1 MSKSGKFHYP
11 NTGRSIE
18 ESNINQA
25 NIRLEYMTDNPRF
38 ISQGD
43 TGRDQGAIEA
53 VRTEIYER
61 DNYTCQYCQEQ
72 FERDRLTIEHI
83 VPVSKKGINDRIN
96 YITACRSC
104 NSSKRDEVLSE
115 FLRRRDDLEVSAED
129 LPIHGDIVLDTIE
142 LPQDYREAR
151 FETYHKMRKRGQL
164 TGSDAYKK
172 LEKQFRENLKKTE
185 CGKRLSNQYPDLPWH
200 VVASIPLVN
209 YLAPDPSPAR
219 DLLIEFCKSA
229 QTRALIDEMV
239 RLADPAGGTDRE
251 DAIRQVVEGALD
263 APESRAKRVRW
274 AIDRAG
280 LDDIPD
286 DLFKNEIPV
295 HEGEAYD
302 VEITDLGDEGDG
314 IARVDGY
321 VLIVPN
327 TDVGDEVTAVVKH
340 VSDNVGFAELVEK
353 P

>member
-1 MSKSGKFHYP
+1 M
-11 NTGRSIE
+11 
-18 ESNINQA
+18 A
-25 NIRLEYMTDNPRF
+25 DNPRF
-38 ISQGD
+38 ISQGE
-43 TGRDQGAIEA
+43 TGRDQGAIES

-61 DNYTCQYCQEQ
+61 DDYTCQYCQNQ
-72 FERDRLTIEHI
+72 FKRDSLTIEHI
-83 VPVSKKGINDRIN
+83 VPVNKKGINDRIN

-115 FLRRRDDLEVSAED
+115 FLERRDDLNVSAED

-151 FETYHKMRKRGQL
+151 LDTYHKMRKQSQL
-164 TGSDAYKK
+164 TGSDAYQK
-172 LEKQFRENLKKTE
+172 LESQFRENLKQTE
-185 CGKRLSNQYPDLPWH
+185 CGNQLENRYPDLPWH

-229 QTRALIDEMV
+229 QTRTLIDDMV
-239 RLADPAGGTDRE
+239 RLADPAGDIGRE
-251 DAIRQVVEGALD
+251 TAIRKVVEEALD

-286 DLFKNEIPV
+286 GLFESEIPV
-295 HEGEAYD
+295 REGETYD
-302 VEITDLGDEGDG
+302 VEITDLGEEGDG
-314 IARVDGY
+314 IARVEGF

-327 TDVGDEVTAVVKH
+327 TDVGDKVTVVVNH
-340 VSDNVGFAELVEK
+340 VSNNVGFAELVQD